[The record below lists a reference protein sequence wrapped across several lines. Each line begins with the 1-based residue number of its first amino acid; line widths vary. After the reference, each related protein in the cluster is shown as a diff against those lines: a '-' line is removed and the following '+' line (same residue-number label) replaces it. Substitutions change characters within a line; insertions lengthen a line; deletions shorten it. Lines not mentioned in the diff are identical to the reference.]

1 MPMYNIRDVEL
12 SANVSGEG
20 RPILFVH
27 GFPFDGSMWE
37 TQVAALREA
46 GTARV
51 VVPDLRGFGASGP
64 GELDEWTM
72 DVFAD
77 DLAGLVDALGL
88 GPVVL
93 CGLSMGGYVAF
104 AFWRRHREL
113 CRALVLADTRAEA
126 DTEAG
131 RANRHEMAERVRR
144 DGAGFVA
151 DALLPKLLSG
161 RTRRERPEVVDRVR
175 GMIDRTPALA
185 IRRAQ
190 LAMAARPD
198 STRDLPEIEVPVLV
212 LAGEEDAMIPVDVAE
227 RMATRIPGARLE
239 LVPHAGHLAPMEDPV
254 AFNHALTSWLATLR

>member
-1 MPMYNIRDVEL
+1 MPLYQIRDVAL
-12 SANVSGEG
+12 SVNVSSEG

-27 GFPFDGSMWE
+27 GFPFDGSMWDG
-37 TQVAALREA
+37 QVAALRQA
-46 GTARV
+46 GGAP

-64 GELDEWTM
+64 GELEEWTM

-77 DLAGLVDALGL
+77 DLAGLVERLEL
-88 GPVVL
+88 GPVVV

-113 CRALVLADTRAEA
+113 CRGLVLADTRAEA

-131 RANRHEMAERVRR
+131 RANRRDMAERVRTE
-144 DGAGFVA
+144 GAGFVA

-161 RTRRERPEVVDRVR
+161 RTRRERPAVVERVR
-175 GMIDRTPALA
+175 AMIDATPAFA

-198 STRDLPEIEVPVLV
+198 STRDLPEIDVPVLV
-212 LAGEEDAMIPVDVAE
+212 VAGEEDALIPVDVAE

-239 LVPHAGHLAPMEDPV
+239 LVPDAGHLAPMEDPT
-254 AFNHALTSWLATLR
+254 AFNQALTKWMATLR